1 MSITSTAAQPEVL
14 FSATE
19 ALAAARSYASSIAS
33 GVIGRDRAGTVPY
46 AELAVLDASGLLGI
60 TVPAAHFGPDLSPVV
75 LAEVIRTIAAVDPA
89 IAQVPQ
95 AHFLFVDVLATH
107 GTPAQQERLFTEVLD
122 GARLGNGLAERGGQH
137 AQDLRTRL
145 MKGPDGL
152 RLSGRKYY
160 CTGAISARWIGVS
173 ALDDDGRLVLA
184 FVERDA
190 PGVQVGD
197 DWDVMGQRATVS
209 GSAVFDQV
217 PVDPELVIPYGG
229 AFEVPQQLG
238 ARAQLVHAAIQV
250 GIAGGA
256 LRDAGEFV
264 RTRARPFF
272 EATRAGWADTAAADP
287 HTIHRFGRLA
297 TQVRAAESLLAS
309 AAATLAEVT
318 RFPRDAGEA
327 ARGSVAVAEAKA
339 FASDVAVEVAS
350 DLFALAGASAAD
362 ERLDL
367 SRHWRN
373 ARTHASHDPV
383 DWKYHHVGNYLLND
397 VLPPNHGQL

>member
-1 MSITSTAAQPEVL
+1 MSVTSTAAQTEVL
-14 FSATE
+14 FSATKT
-19 ALAAARSYASSIAS
+19 LAVARSYAESIS
-33 GVIGRDRAGTVPY
+33 DGVIERDRAGAVPY
-46 AELAVLDASGLLGI
+46 AELAALDASGLLGI
-60 TVPAAHFGPDLSPVV
+60 TVPATHFGPDLSPVV
-75 LAEVIRTIAAVDPA
+75 LAEVIRTIAATDPA
-89 IAQVPQ
+89 IAQIPQ
-95 AHFLFVDVLATH
+95 AHFLFVDVLAAH
-107 GTPAQQERLFTEVLD
+107 GSAAQQERLFADVLA

-137 AQDLRTRL
+137 AQDLKTRVL
-145 MKGPDGL
+145 KGPDGL
-152 RLSGRKYY
+152 RLQGRKYY

-173 ALDDDGRLVLA
+173 ALDDEGRLVLV

-190 PGVQVGD
+190 PGVTVGG
-197 DWDVMGQRATVS
+197 DWNVMGQRATVS
-209 GSAVFDQV
+209 GSAVFDHV
-217 PVDPELVIPYGG
+217 PVDPGLVIPYAR

-272 EATRAGWADTAAADP
+272 EATRAGWAEAAAADP

-297 TQVRAAESLLAS
+297 TQVRAAEALLAS
-309 AAATLAEVT
+309 AAAELEEVG
-318 RFPRDAGEA
+318 RVPRDAEAA
-327 ARGSVAVAEAKA
+327 ARGSIAVAEAKA
-339 FASDVAVEVAS
+339 FASDVASGVAS

-362 ERLDL
+362 ERHDL

-383 DWKYHHVGNYLLND
+383 DWKYHHVGNFRLNH

>member
-1 MSITSTAAQPEVL
+1 MSVTSTAAQTEVL
-14 FSATE
+14 FSATKT
-19 ALAAARSYASSIAS
+19 LAVARSYAESIS
-33 GVIGRDRAGTVPY
+33 DGVIERDRAGAVPY
-46 AELAVLDASGLLGI
+46 AELAALDASGLLGI
-60 TVPAAHFGPDLSPVV
+60 TVPATHFGPDLSPVV
-75 LAEVIRTIAAVDPA
+75 LAEVIRTIAATDPA
-89 IAQVPQ
+89 IAQIPQ
-95 AHFLFVDVLATH
+95 AHFLFVDVLAAH
-107 GTPAQQERLFTEVLD
+107 GSAAQQERLFADVLA

-137 AQDLRTRL
+137 AQDLKTRVL
-145 MKGPDGL
+145 KGPDGL
-152 RLSGRKYY
+152 RLQGRKYY

-173 ALDDDGRLVLA
+173 ALDDEGRLVLV

-190 PGVQVGD
+190 PGVTVGD
-197 DWDVMGQRATVS
+197 DWNVMGQRATVS
-209 GSAVFDQV
+209 GSAVFDHV
-217 PVDPELVIPYGG
+217 PVDPGLVIPYAS

-272 EATRAGWADTAAADP
+272 EATRAGWAEAAAADP
-287 HTIHRFGRLA
+287 HTIYRFGRLA
-297 TQVRAAESLLAS
+297 TQVRAAEALLAS
-309 AAATLAEVT
+309 AAAELEEVG
-318 RFPRDAGEA
+318 RVPRDAEAA
-327 ARGSVAVAEAKA
+327 ARGSIAVAEAKA
-339 FASDVAVEVAS
+339 FASDVASGVAS

-362 ERLDL
+362 ERHDL

-383 DWKYHHVGNYLLND
+383 DWKYHHVGNFRLNH

>member
-1 MSITSTAAQPEVL
+1 MSVTSTAAQTEVL
-14 FSATE
+14 FSATKT
-19 ALAAARSYASSIAS
+19 LAVARSYAESIS
-33 GVIGRDRAGTVPY
+33 DGVIERDRAGAVPY
-46 AELAVLDASGLLGI
+46 AELAALDASGLLGI
-60 TVPAAHFGPDLSPVV
+60 TVPATHFGPDLSPVV
-75 LAEVIRTIAAVDPA
+75 LAEVIRTIAATDPA
-89 IAQVPQ
+89 IAQIPQ
-95 AHFLFVDVLATH
+95 AHFLFVDVLAAH
-107 GTPAQQERLFTEVLD
+107 GSAAQQERLFADVLA

-137 AQDLRTRL
+137 AQDLKTRVL
-145 MKGPDGL
+145 KGPDGL
-152 RLSGRKYY
+152 RLQGRKYY

-173 ALDDDGRLVLA
+173 ALDDEGRLVLV

-190 PGVQVGD
+190 PGVTIGD
-197 DWDVMGQRATVS
+197 DWNVMGQRATVS
-209 GSAVFDQV
+209 GSAVFDHV
-217 PVDPELVIPYGG
+217 PVDPGLVIPYAR

-272 EATRAGWADTAAADP
+272 EATRAGWAEAAAADP

-297 TQVRAAESLLAS
+297 TQVRAAEALLAS
-309 AAATLAEVT
+309 AAAELEEVG
-318 RFPRDAGEA
+318 RVPRDAEAA
-327 ARGSVAVAEAKA
+327 ARGSIAVAEAKA
-339 FASDVAVEVAS
+339 FASDVASGVAS

-362 ERLDL
+362 ERHDL

-383 DWKYHHVGNYLLND
+383 DWKYHHVGNFRLNH

>member
-1 MSITSTAAQPEVL
+1 MSVTSTAAQTEVL
-14 FSATE
+14 FSATKT
-19 ALAAARSYASSIAS
+19 LAVARSYAESIS
-33 GVIGRDRAGTVPY
+33 DGVIERDRAGAVPY
-46 AELAVLDASGLLGI
+46 AELAALDASGLLGI

-75 LAEVIRTIAAVDPA
+75 LAEVIRTIAATDPA
-89 IAQVPQ
+89 IAQIPQ
-95 AHFLFVDVLATH
+95 AHFLFVDVLAAH
-107 GTPAQQERLFTEVLD
+107 GSAAQQERLFADVLA

-137 AQDLRTRL
+137 AQDLKTRVL
-145 MKGPDGL
+145 KGPDGL
-152 RLSGRKYY
+152 RLQGRKYY

-173 ALDDDGRLVLA
+173 ALDDEGRLVLV

-190 PGVQVGD
+190 PGVTIGD
-197 DWDVMGQRATVS
+197 DWNVMGQRATVS
-209 GSAVFDQV
+209 GSAVFDHV
-217 PVDPELVIPYGG
+217 PVDPGLVIPYAR

-272 EATRAGWADTAAADP
+272 EATQAGWAEAAAADP
-287 HTIHRFGRLA
+287 HTIHRFGWLA
-297 TQVRAAESLLAS
+297 TQVRAAEALLAS
-309 AAATLAEVT
+309 AAAELEEVG
-318 RFPRDAGEA
+318 RVPRDAEAA
-327 ARGSVAVAEAKA
+327 ARGSIAVAEAKA
-339 FASDVAVEVAS
+339 FASDVASGVAS

-362 ERLDL
+362 ERHDL

-383 DWKYHHVGNYLLND
+383 DWKYHHVGNFRLNH